1 MHSVDEKQFFSKI
14 LFRTLN
20 VVDTIRIGAN
30 NSNENFKWVG
40 NSELKFTNWAPG
52 SLSNIS
58 DNAFVQMIPD
68 GASMGKLVDEPCKK
82 ISCL

>member
-1 MHSVDEKQFFSKI
+1 MKNSFSQRFC
-14 LFRTLN
+14 LELN
-20 VVDTIRIGAN
+20 VIDTIWIGAN
-30 NSNENFKWVG
+30 NNNENFKWVD

-68 GASMGKLVDEPCKK
+68 GASMGEWVDEPCKK